1 MVVKVFYVKYCPLA
15 FLVLVAG
22 EDRLYEIRGICGGT
36 GRKLEY
42 MDARV
47 SPSVALMLSSTM
59 IAGLMLCLFS
69 FDGHL
74 ALN

>member
-15 FLVLVAG
+15 FLVAG
-22 EDRLYEIRGICGGT
+22 EDRLYEIRGISGGT